1 MKQFSISILLLLVL
15 VSVGALSTGCSGL
28 KQLNLSATNSAPSL
42 ARKAEYPTFQSEIA
56 AQAPPFEANLETAK
70 VGDYNYK
77 SPSIDIIQPTARFL
91 KRKAAQS
98 KKVTEGV
105 NNNGSSSKAS
115 FLFPPVYRSYN
126 TDENS
131 HARTSLTLGLIA
143 FFTAITFYGP
153 LICGT
158 LAIIHAKKSRL
169 AGEPDQKKARAG
181 KFWGIMSFVAI
192 PVGWITVGLLS
203 SLFLR

>member
-1 MKQFSISILLLLVL
+1 MKQSSISILLLLVL

-77 SPSIDIIQPTARFL
+77 SPSFDIIQPTARFL

-98 KKVTEGV
+98 TKVTEGV
-105 NNNGSSSKAS
+105 NNNRPSSKAS

-126 TDENS
+126 RDENF
-131 HARTSLTLGLIA
+131 HARTALTLGIIGFL
-143 FFTAITFYGP
+143 TAIAIYGG
-153 LICGT
+153 LVCGI
-158 LAIIHAKKSRL
+158 LAIIQARKSKE

-181 KFWGIMSFVAI
+181 KAWGIAALIAI
-192 PVGWITVGLLS
+192 PVAYLTIAFIASLLW
-203 SLFLR
+203 L